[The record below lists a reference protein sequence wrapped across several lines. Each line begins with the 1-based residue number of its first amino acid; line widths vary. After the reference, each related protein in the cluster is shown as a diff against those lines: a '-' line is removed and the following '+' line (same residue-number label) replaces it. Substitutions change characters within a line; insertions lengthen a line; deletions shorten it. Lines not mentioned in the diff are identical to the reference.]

1 LRSRYSAMIVGFDI
15 SGACIVLMTASGYA
29 TGYRHGDMVTSAI
42 TAGLHRLPDHT
53 NSRFTIASEYK
64 RRVFSTIYYLDKTLA
79 CMDGTPPML
88 SRLYCDVKP
97 CLDLSD
103 EQLFSPSYE
112 VSAAINN
119 LGVNG
124 WNTDGR
130 IYGVSVRRAV
140 WQLAAVREE
149 ILELALGVNILISE
163 NRIV

>member
-1 LRSRYSAMIVGFDI
+1 MVGFDL
-15 SGACIVLMTASGYA
+15 SGAGVILTTTPGYA
-29 TGYRHGDMVTSAI
+29 ASHRHGDMVTSAI

-53 NSRFTIASEYK
+53 NFRFTIASEYK
-64 RRVFSTIYYLDKTLA
+64 RRIFSTIYYLDKTVA

-97 CLDLSD
+97 CMDLSD

-119 LGVNG
+119 LSTNG

-130 IYGVSVRRAV
+130 IYGISVDRAI

-163 NRIV
+163 NRIS